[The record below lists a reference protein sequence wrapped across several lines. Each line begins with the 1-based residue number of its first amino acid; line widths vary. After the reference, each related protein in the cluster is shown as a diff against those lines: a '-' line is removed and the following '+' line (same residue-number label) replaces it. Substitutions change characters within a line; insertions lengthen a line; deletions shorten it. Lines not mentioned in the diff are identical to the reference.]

1 MTKTEL
7 VNVVAEAGKMSK
19 INADNAIDA
28 LLDAIYKSEKTIIK
42 GFGTF
47 EWRVQKA
54 YIARNPNT
62 GEKINVPEKRKLCF
76 RASKSS

>member
-1 MTKTEL
+1 MTKSEL
-7 VNVVAEAGKMSK
+7 VNVLAEAGKMSK
-19 INADNAIDA
+19 INADNAMDA
-28 LLDAIYKSEKTIIK
+28 LLKAIYQTERTIIK

-47 EWRVQKA
+47 EWKAKKA

-62 GEKINVPEKRKLCF
+62 GEKVNVPEKRKLCF

>member
-1 MTKTEL
+1 MTKSEL
-7 VNVVAEAGKMSK
+7 VNVMAEAGKMSK
-19 INADNAIDA
+19 INADNAMDA
-28 LLDAIYKSEKTIIK
+28 LLKAIYQNERTIIK

-62 GEKINVPEKRKLCF
+62 GEKVNVPEKRKLCF
-76 RASKSS
+76 RQSKSS